1 MQFLFL
7 VNIHGTTCP
16 FFIVK
21 KKNSH
26 VNKFIPNDSNS
37 DSYLTLMNIQKNS
50 AYNALSV
57 NLTVYLRG
65 T

>member
-16 FFIVK
+16 FFIV

-37 DSYLTLMNIQKNS
+37 DSYLTLMNIQKKILPTMLS
-50 AYNALSV
+50 ALI
-57 NLTVYLRG
+57 
-65 T
+65 